1 MKSKFA
7 PIVMII
13 LAIFVVTVLV
23 SPATAVG
30 SLTGKVA
37 YTNNKILNN
46 TTVSLVN
53 GSNVS
58 EYIPGFNT
66 TADEQGYF
74 QFLNVP
80 LGFYKVFAWSPYYA
94 DGYSAGINM
103 TSNDTYFAGV
113 VLQAIPYFA
122 DIRASPISLTYGGT
136 SDISAT
142 IYDYWGNRIGPGWQI
157 IFNSTVG
164 QMVPNSTV
172 TDQNGNVYSHIGYV
186 ENASYA
192 EIWVNATS
200 TNGTLYELLAKVS
213 AVDITPT
220 PSVVPSASAIPTA
233 SPTVVPNAT
242 ATPTATIAPTP
253 TLASTPTPGFGL
265 LAAMAAIGTA
275 LAVCRRK
282 RT

>member
-7 PIVMII
+7 TIVIII
-13 LAIFVVTVLV
+13 LALFVLTFLAA
-23 SPATAVG
+23 PATAAG
-30 SLTGKVA
+30 SITGKVA

-66 TADEQGYF
+66 TADQQGYF
-74 QFLNVP
+74 QFLNVS
-80 LGFYKVFAWSPYYA
+80 LGFYKVYAWSPYYA
-94 DGYSAGINM
+94 DGYSAGINV
-103 TSNDTYFAGV
+103 TENDTYFAGV
-113 VLQAIPYFA
+113 VLQAIPYYA

-164 QMVPNSTV
+164 QMEPNSTV

-192 EIWVNATS
+192 EITVNATS
-200 TNGTLYELLAKVS
+200 TNGTLYSLLENVS

-220 PSVVPSASAIPTA
+220 PSAAPSASAIPTA
-233 SPTVVPNAT
+233 SPTIMPNAT
-242 ATPTATIAPTP
+242 ATPTATITPTP
-253 TLASTPTPGFGL
+253 TLVPSPTPGFEL
-265 LAAMAAIGTA
+265 FPALAAIGMA
-275 LAVCRRK
+275 LAISKRK